1 MHSGSVYNLNIRKN
15 LFNFLNLISSENKE
29 LSLFVRIYITIVLLI
44 YKITNNTDIIIIIPV
59 LDRKYEVYNDCVGL
73 YLNTLPIRTTF
84 NSNFTIAELIN
95 VAYDAYLGLQT
106 NSEYPFDL
114 IVKNTTHKNNLF
126 EFPFSNIMLAFVEQS
141 KNYYLFKMN
150 EDLEIKLSKTHDESS
165 KNDLSFFFYEES
177 ELMNLRIEYNNT
189 KFSEKYIIEISNKY
203 KALIKYLNEQKVN
216 INKIKIKEI
225 NLTS

>member
-1 MHSGSVYNLNIRKN
+1 
-15 LFNFLNLISSENKE
+15 
-29 LSLFVRIYITIVLLI
+29 
-44 YKITNNTDIIIIIPV
+44 
-59 LDRKYEVYNDCVGL
+59 
-73 YLNTLPIRTTF
+73 
-84 NSNFTIAELIN
+84 
-95 VAYDAYLGLQT
+95 
-106 NSEYPFDL
+106 
-114 IVKNTTHKNNLF
+114 
-126 EFPFSNIMLAFVEQS
+126 
-141 KNYYLFKMN
+141 MN